1 MVCDTCSHSALF
13 LLATSVPISWAGI
26 SKNRLVKSLETVTRP
41 SKSGMLLTCGW
52 NMTRRM
58 GLLANWRTG
67 AAIIAAALVVCGEA
81 CAHAS
86 GGGSLGFLSNIFTGS
101 ISKGSQTAPSGQH
114 PGTSVQA
121 QAAPT
126 TGSTPLPW
134 SGENGASG
142 HPLMN
147 ASAIREAAANFDN
160 CVASMW
166 PSAARRNISRA
177 SFERF
182 TAGLTPDLRIMDLMD
197 SQPEFTKSIWNYL
210 DILVNDNRLVRGR
223 EILAKYKLQF
233 DVVEKAYGI
242 DRYAIA
248 AIWGIESN
256 YSTQMGD
263 RNVLQST
270 ATLACIG
277 RRQKYFRDEFLSAL
291 EILHHGDLR
300 PEQMRGSWAGAF
312 GPTQFMPTAFKRYAV
327 DGDGDG
333 RRDVV
338 DNPADLIASTAN
350 NLKKDGWQTGHTW
363 GYEVAVPQGFN
374 YMLADRAKAM
384 TIAQWEHLGLKRA
397 GGQSIPHPTEKA
409 YLLAPAGAKGPGFL
423 MLQNFR
429 VIMKYN
435 PAEAYALAIG
445 HFADRLRGGAPFVQ
459 PWPRQERELSRAER
473 LELQQLLAQRGF
485 YRGVPDGQLGGQTRE
500 ALRGFQI
507 SIGAPADGFASS
519 EVLEWLRGR

>member
-1 MVCDTCSHSALF
+1 
-13 LLATSVPISWAGI
+13 
-26 SKNRLVKSLETVTRP
+26 
-41 SKSGMLLTCGW
+41 
-52 NMTRRM
+52 MTR
-58 GLLANWRTG
+58 GTEPLAKLRAG
-67 AAIIAAALVVCGEA
+67 ALVLAAALLLGGKA
-81 CAHAS
+81 SAQSS
-86 GGGSLGFLSNIFTGS
+86 GGGPLSFFDNIFTGS
-101 ISKGSQTAPSGQH
+101 ISKGSQSAPSGQ
-114 PGTSVQA
+114 PPSASVQA
-121 QAAPT
+121 Q
-126 TGSTPLPW
+126 STPAPANGAPPPW
-134 SGENGASG
+134 SGEDGASG
-142 HPLMN
+142 HPLMT
-147 ASAIREAAANFDN
+147 ASAIREAAANFDA
-160 CVASMW
+160 CIAAMW
-166 PSAARRNISRA
+166 PDAARRNISQQ

-197 SQPEFTKSIWNYL
+197 SQPEFTKSIWDYL
-210 DILVNDNRLVRGR
+210 DLLVNDNRLAKGR
-223 EILAKYKLQF
+223 EILAKYKPQF
-233 DVVEKAYGI
+233 DAMEKTYGV
-242 DRYAIA
+242 DRYTIA

-327 DGDGDG
+327 DADGDG

-350 NLKKDGWQTGHTW
+350 NLKKDGWQAGQSW
-363 GYEVAVPQGFN
+363 GYEVVVPEGFN
-374 YMLADRAKAM
+374 YMLADRARTM
-384 TIAQWEHLGLKRA
+384 TLTQWEHLGLRRP
-397 GGQSIPHPTEKA
+397 GNQPFQQPSDKA
-409 YLLAPAGAKGPGFL
+409 YLLAPAGAAGPGFL

-429 VIMKYN
+429 VILKYN

-445 HFADRLRGGAPFVQ
+445 HFADRLRGDAPFVQ

-473 LELQQLLAQRGF
+473 LELQQHLAERGF

-500 ALRGFQI
+500 ALRGFQA
-507 SIGAPADGFASS
+507 SIGAPADGFASAD
-519 EVLEWLRGR
+519 VLERLRGR

>member
-1 MVCDTCSHSALF
+1 MRR
-13 LLATSVPISWAGI
+13 I
-26 SKNRLVKSLETVTRP
+26 RRP
-41 SKSGMLLTCGW
+41 
-52 NMTRRM
+52 
-58 GLLANWRTG
+58 ANGRTG
-67 AAIIAAALVVCGEA
+67 AVILAAALLVCCGEGRA
-81 CAHAS
+81 QSS
-86 GGGSLGFLSNIFTGS
+86 GGGGPLSFFDNIFTGTF
-101 ISKGSQTAPSGQH
+101 SKGSQTAPSAART
-114 PGTSVQA
+114 GTSAQA
-121 QAAPT
+121 QGAPT
-126 TGSTPLPW
+126 ANGAPPPW
-134 SGENGASG
+134 SGEDGASG
-142 HPLMN
+142 HPLMT

-166 PSAARRNISRA
+166 SDAARRDISQA

-197 SQPEFTKSIWNYL
+197 SQPEFTKSIWDYL
-210 DILVNDNRLVRGR
+210 DILVNDNRLAKGR
-223 EILAKYKLQF
+223 EILANYKPQF
-233 DVVEKAYGI
+233 DAAEKTYGV
-242 DRYAIA
+242 DRYTIA
-248 AIWGIESN
+248 SIWGIESN
-256 YSTQMGD
+256 YSTQIGD
-263 RNVLQST
+263 RSVLQST

-291 EILHHGDLR
+291 EILHRGDLR

-327 DGDGDG
+327 DADGDG

-350 NLKKDGWQTGHTW
+350 NLKKDGWQTGQSW
-363 GYEVAVPQGFN
+363 GYEVVVPAGFN

-384 TIAQWEHLGLKRA
+384 TAAQWEHLGLKRA
-397 GGQSIPHPTEKA
+397 DGQPFSHPADKA
-409 YLLAPAGAKGPGFL
+409 YLLAPAGAEGPGFL

-485 YRGVPDGQLGGQTRE
+485 YRGVPDGQFGGQTRE
-500 ALRGFQI
+500 ALRGFQA

-519 EVLEWLRGR
+519 DVLERLRGR